1 MDAIILFYL
10 FLRIFDEYKVQ
21 KNSFW
26 FEVEIFCNIVNYC
39 INAFLLNKMI
49 TLKKYYWPLLKV
61 KQIKT
66 KHALRE

>member
-1 MDAIILFYL
+1 MCFCGRHYLFYL

-49 TLKKYYWPLLKV
+49 TLKNITDPF
-61 KQIKT
+61 
-66 KHALRE
+66 